1 MPRTHRQSRRDANH
15 TELSKYWISL
25 NGTWQDTHALAGAL
39 DGIAG
44 AWGIDVRV
52 EIKDGSKP
60 FSARKL
66 TDAEL
71 KTIGE
76 WKGRKPV
83 IWETKEDVE
92 RTMKMLRNEA
102 MKQWSVYE

>member
-15 TELSKYWISL
+15 GELSKHWISL
-25 NGTWQDTHALAGAL
+25 NGSWQDTHALAGAL

-60 FSARKL
+60 LSARKL
-66 TDAEL
+66 TDAEAT
-71 KTIGE
+71 TIDE

-92 RTMKMLRNEA
+92 RTMKALHRESTQ
-102 MKQWSVYE
+102 QWSLYE